1 MTALELITRL
11 YSLGHFHN
19 PKYPTGVKLADLPTL
34 ALHDSVVKIAIQSY
48 VEYMTGE
55 VDSDPSSPLAIK
67 LVGEPRCGFPDFPYP
82 EGIMASQMEANWPG
96 ACRGKLKFARNFKAL
111 PGLSEA
117 DTDKIYHGMSNNWT
131 YALEDVDL
139 TSAAVGDSSGA
150 HIYAQLEALSGS
162 VLAWSYLATNR
173 CNDQL
178 AQRYNTRTNWNLAL
192 AITVATH
199 EVGHALGLPH
209 NRDTDALMY
218 PSIHAR
224 SLARLGYPNSTDL
237 AQAKGLGYTL
247 SGSQPPKADDLY
259 RPRPHTPLPPPGPED
274 PGTPPPGGKLWFKGG
289 FTLMSDETELGEF
302 ILVPKPKV

>member
-1 MTALELITRL
+1 VTAFELITRL
-11 YSLGHFHN
+11 YDLGHFHN
-19 PKYPTGVKLADLPTL
+19 PKYPTGVKQTDLPML
-34 ALHDSVVKIAIQSY
+34 ALHDAVVKIAIQSY
-48 VEYMTGE
+48 VEFMTGE
-55 VDSDPSSPLAIK
+55 IDSDPSAPAAIK
-67 LVGEPRCGFPDFPYP
+67 LISEPRCGFPDFPYP

-96 ACRGKLKFARNFKAL
+96 ACRGKLKFSRNFKAL

-131 YALEDVDL
+131 YALKDVDL

-150 HIYAQLEALSGS
+150 HIYAALEALGGN

-173 CNDQL
+173 CSDQL

-209 NRDTDALMY
+209 NNDNSALMY

-247 SGSQPPKADDLY
+247 SGSEPPKPDDLY
-259 RPRPHTPLPPPGPED
+259 RPRPHTPMPPTD
-274 PGTPPPGGKLWFKGG
+274 PDVPIPPGKLWFKGG
-289 FTLMSDETELGEF
+289 FTLMSDETELGDF

>member
-1 MTALELITRL
+1 MTPTEIIEKL

-19 PKYPTGVKLADLPTL
+19 PKNPTGVTQADLPTL
-34 ALHDSVVKIAIQSY
+34 HLHDAVVRVAIQSFT
-48 VEYMTGE
+48 EFMTGN
-55 VDSDPSSPLAIK
+55 VADPADPNVIALIT
-67 LVGEPRCGFPDFPYP
+67 EPRCGFPDYPYP

-96 ACRGKLKFARNFKAL
+96 PCRGKLKFSRNFKAL
-111 PGLSEA
+111 PGLSEE

-131 YALEDVDL
+131 YALKDVDL
-139 TSAAVGDSSGA
+139 TSAPVGDKNGA
-150 HIYAQLEALSGS
+150 HIYAALEALGGN

-173 CNDQL
+173 CDDQL
-178 AQRYNTRTNWNLAL
+178 AQRYNTRTNWTMPL

-209 NRDTDALMY
+209 NNDNSALMF

-237 AQAKGLGYTL
+237 SQARGLGYTL
-247 SGSQPPKADDLY
+247 SGSEPPKPEDLY
-259 RPRPHTPLPPPGPED
+259 RPRPHTPVPPTD
-274 PGTPPPGGKLWFKGG
+274 PTDPNEPIPPGGKLWFKGG
-289 FTLMSDETELGEF
+289 FTLMSDETELGDF